1 MIKLLIDEC
10 LSAELVLMARERG
23 HHESSHVVWI
33 GKSGWKDWEL
43 KKVLLDEDWVLVT
56 WNCKDFCGPKNA
68 VGSKGVCLRTFH
80 SMPANPAAR
89 RISRKLPW
97 GLLIGPRL
105 SLIKNLGASA
115 FSRNAF
121 LRDLYEASA
130 FTVVGWSGTIR
141 DLPNLLSRIVISP
154 SAKFTSLFASRTAS
168 PLRMPVVASNPI
180 RW

>member
-68 VGSKGVCLRTFH
+68 VGSKGVLADVPLH
-80 SMPANPAAR
+80 AGQSR
-89 RISRKLPW
+89 RPTDLKLPW